1 MNTHVRNE
9 IDNRYLSRTQ
19 HRQHGKWN
27 CQQMEWCSRWQWHMC
42 TESFLD
48 KSKQCNTELEFL
60 PLWLIVWRINKCYG
74 NYKHCWRIDHRIK
87 ICHRTTRAR
96 SDLFRWPIE
105 TTFDYLSSACG
116 ARPNP
121 SQFIAQLLSHCCIML
136 TLVSTTFHCSGSNL
150 IFVVP
155 FLWSHTFCS
164 FHIDSLIATKL
175 APQRP
180 TVQPRRGYEK
190 LINRLKNTCSLRFT
204 QFTIFSSVNHFWPQP
219 NRRKQKAINL
229 ISFFLLVW
237 RHNKTHSEQHRTH
250 WAFPFTAYARPTP
263 TTRNKI
269 EEKKK
274 KTTKTKRNF

>member
-42 TESFLD
+42 PESFLD

-180 TVQPRRGYEK
+180 TVQPRRKVNKPTKEHLFATIHTIYNFLFGQSLLAAAK
-190 LINRLKNTCSLRFT
+190 PPKTKSNKSNFFFSARLKAQQNPFRATPNSL
-204 QFTIFSSVNHFWPQP
+204 SVSIHGVRTPDANHS
-219 NRRKQKAINL
+219 K
-229 ISFFLLVW
+229 
-237 RHNKTHSEQHRTH
+237 
-250 WAFPFTAYARPTP
+250 
-263 TTRNKI
+263 
-269 EEKKK
+269 
-274 KTTKTKRNF
+274 